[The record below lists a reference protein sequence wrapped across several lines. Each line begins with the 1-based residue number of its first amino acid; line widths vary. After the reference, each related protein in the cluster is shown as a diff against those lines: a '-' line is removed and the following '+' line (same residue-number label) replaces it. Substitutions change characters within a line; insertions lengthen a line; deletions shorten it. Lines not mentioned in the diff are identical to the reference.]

1 MDWQSCKTAF
11 ADDGFSRHIQADGL
25 TLSGWNR
32 CYRVLRAS
40 DAVLHLHRDGEPQPL
55 PERFDVTPFASSH
68 RYLLSLD
75 LAGVLLTHHH
85 WDHVGGVEPLIEEF
99 VSSQG
104 GIPSPAAVLDEETR
118 ARLRKACHGERAL
131 VLACGERSIRLRPAL
146 NVTAEEI
153 AEGLLRIRAGLR
165 KVRPAAT
172 ASA

>member
-75 LAGVLLTHHH
+75 LAGLQLICRLEHLERLDLEFNPATVDSAARAVILFRIISILGRRLNQEVVLTHPARAAPLFRYRPGT
-85 WDHVGGVEPLIEEF
+85 GGVEYM
-99 VSSQG
+99 G
-104 GIPSPAAVLDEETR
+104 
-118 ARLRKACHGERAL
+118 
-131 VLACGERSIRLRPAL
+131 
-146 NVTAEEI
+146 
-153 AEGLLRIRAGLR
+153 
-165 KVRPAAT
+165 
-172 ASA
+172 